1 MKIFRQVYTVT
12 GLSIKSIP
20 GRVGTSLVAIA
31 GAAGVVAVLV
41 AVLALSEGFSNA
53 IEATGQ
59 SDHALILRSG
69 ANTELASE
77 LRRSAIDVIRTA
89 PGIAQ
94 LKKQALVVPQLVTVL
109 NVPNQSTS
117 TMANISLRGVTRDIY
132 QLLGDFQIIEGR
144 KPVLGTKE
152 LIVGRA
158 VASELGGMEV
168 GNIIGSGVNAW
179 AVVGIFS
186 DNGSVRESEVWA
198 DLVVV
203 QDTFRRGNS
212 YNSILVQL
220 QSPESLALLT
230 KYLDNDPRVQVTV
243 QRETDYYAT
252 QGEALKT
259 FISVLGYSVV
269 FLMAIGAVFA
279 ALNSMYSTISSRSRE
294 IAILRTLGFG
304 SFPVLVSVLI
314 EAILLTLLGGALGA
328 TLVYFLFNEVT
339 VSTLNLTSLS
349 QVAFAF
355 SVSPNIL
362 ITGLSGAILIGFL
375 GGFFPALRA
384 VRIPII
390 RVLSDL

>member
-1 MKIFRQVYTVT
+1 MKILRQIYTVSWLNIKNIPSRL
-12 GLSIKSIP
+12 GL
-20 GRVGTSLVAIA
+20 SLVAIA

-41 AVLALSEGFSNA
+41 AVLALSEGFSNTM
-53 IEATGQ
+53 EAAGQ
-59 SDHALILRSG
+59 DDHALILRSG
-69 ANTELASE
+69 ANTELSSGLWRNVIE
-77 LRRSAIDVIRTA
+77 VIRTA
-89 PGIAQ
+89 PGIA
-94 LKKQALVVPQLVTVL
+94 KSGEHALVAPQLVAILDVPRQSTNTIA
-109 NVPNQSTS
+109 NVP
-117 TMANISLRGVTRDIY
+117 LRGVTQDIY
-132 QLLGDFQIIEGR
+132 QILSDFEIIEGR

-158 VASELGGMEV
+158 VASEFGGMEV
-168 GNIIGSGVNAW
+168 GNTLGSGVNTW
-179 AVVGIFS
+179 KVVGIFT

-198 DLVVV
+198 DLIVV

-212 YNSILVQL
+212 YNSVLVQL
-220 QSPESLALLT
+220 ESPESLALLT
-230 KYLDNDPRVQVTV
+230 KYLDNDPRVWVTV

-252 QGEALKT
+252 QAEALKT

-304 SFPVLVSVLI
+304 TFPLLVSVLI

-328 TLVYFLFNEVT
+328 TAVYFLFNEVT
-339 VSTLNLTSLS
+339 VSTLNLTSFS

-362 ITGLSGAILIGFL
+362 ITGFSGAILIGFL
-375 GGFFPALRA
+375 GGLFPALRA
-384 VRIPII
+384 VRIPVT